1 MGGASHPLGIVSIK
15 VKGWFMRQKRDSTVA
30 GWAMLAPFLIFFVAM
45 ALIPIILA
53 FNESLRPSIQN
64 EAGGLRNYL
73 TVVQDY
79 RFVAAV
85 KNTLLYLLIAAP
97 LLTVVVLGLA
107 LLLDSYRA
115 KWHQYI
121 RLAYLIPGCYVGAAG
136 VLVWY
141 GALEPIIGPY
151 RSVLNYFGIES
162 AGQIFLPNNLV
173 FIFAMMALVSNA
185 GGWIVV
191 QFGGLQE
198 ISDEVIEAAKID
210 GCSNLQLATKIKL
223 PLIKKNVVYMVVL
236 VIAASVQIFAEP
248 YIINSALFR
257 GIAVD
262 WSLNQLSYTLAFT
275 EGDFAA
281 ASAVSV
287 MLLIACLVP
296 ALILIF
302 KTKFFESGDESK

>member
-1 MGGASHPLGIVSIK
+1 
-15 VKGWFMRQKRDSTVA
+15 MRNKRDSTVA
-30 GWAMLAPFLIFFVAM
+30 GWVMLAPFLIFFIVIAI
-45 ALIPIILA
+45 IPIIFAVL
-53 FNESLRPSIQN
+53 ESLRPTIQN

-73 TVVQDY
+73 TVVQDF
-79 RFVAAV
+79 RFFAAA
-85 KNTLLYLLIAAP
+85 KNTFFYLLIAAP
-97 LLTVVVLGLA
+97 LITVVVLGLA

-115 KWHQYI
+115 KWHQYV

-141 GALEPIIGPY
+141 GALEPIIGPF
-151 RSVLNYFGIES
+151 RSILNFFGIES
-162 AGQIFLPNNLV
+162 MGQIFLPNNLV

-248 YIINSALFR
+248 YIVTSAIFR

-262 WSLNQLSYTLAFT
+262 WSLNQLSYSLAFT
-275 EGDFAA
+275 EGDFAS
-281 ASAVSV
+281 ASAVSII
-287 MLLIACLVP
+287 LLISCLIP

-302 KTKFFESGDESK
+302 KTKFFESGEESK

>member
-1 MGGASHPLGIVSIK
+1 
-15 VKGWFMRQKRDSTVA
+15 MRQKRDSTVA
-30 GWAMLAPFLIFFVAM
+30 GWVMLAPFLIFFIVIAI
-45 ALIPIILA
+45 IPIIFAVL
-53 FNESLRPSIQN
+53 ESLRPSIQN

-73 TVVQDY
+73 TVVQDF
-79 RFVAAV
+79 RFLAAA
-85 KNTLLYLLIAAP
+85 KNTFFYLLISAP
-97 LLTVVVLGLA
+97 LITIVVLGLA

-115 KWHQYI
+115 KWHQYV

-141 GALEPIIGPY
+141 GALEPIIGPF
-151 RSVLNYFGIES
+151 RSVLNFFGIES
-162 AGQIFLPNNLV
+162 MGQIFLPDNLV

-198 ISDEVIEAAKID
+198 ISDEVIEAARID
-210 GCSNLQLATKIKL
+210 GCSNFQLATKIKL

-248 YIINSALFR
+248 YIVTSAIFR

-262 WSLNQLSYTLAFT
+262 WSLNQLSYSLAFT
-275 EGDFAA
+275 EGDFAL

-287 MLLIACLVP
+287 ILLIVCLVP

>member
-1 MGGASHPLGIVSIK
+1 
-15 VKGWFMRQKRDSTVA
+15 MRQKRDSTVA
-30 GWAMLAPFLIFFVAM
+30 GWVMLAPFLIFFIVIAI
-45 ALIPIILA
+45 IPIIFAIL
-53 FNESLRPSIQN
+53 ESLRPTIQN

-79 RFVAAV
+79 RFFAAA
-85 KNTLLYLLIAAP
+85 KNTLFYLLIAAP
-97 LLTVVVLGLA
+97 LITVVVLGLA

-115 KWHQYI
+115 KWHQYV

-141 GALEPIIGPY
+141 GALEPIIGPF
-151 RSVLNYFGIES
+151 RSILNFFGIDS
-162 AGQIFLPNNLV
+162 MGQIFVPNNLV

-198 ISDEVIEAAKID
+198 ISDEVIEAARID
-210 GCSNLQLATKIKL
+210 GCSNFQLATKIKL

-248 YIINSALFR
+248 YIVTSAIFR

-262 WSLNQLSYTLAFT
+262 WSLNQLSYSMAFT
-275 EGDFAA
+275 EGDFAS

-287 MLLIACLVP
+287 ILLISCLVP

>member
-1 MGGASHPLGIVSIK
+1 
-15 VKGWFMRQKRDSTVA
+15 
-30 GWAMLAPFLIFFVAM
+30 
-45 ALIPIILA
+45 
-53 FNESLRPSIQN
+53 
-64 EAGGLRNYL
+64 
-73 TVVQDY
+73 VQDF
-79 RFVAAV
+79 RFLAAA
-85 KNTLLYLLIAAP
+85 KNTFFYLLIAAP
-97 LLTVVVLGLA
+97 LITVVVLGLA

-115 KWHQYI
+115 KWHQYV

-141 GALEPIIGPY
+141 GALEPIIGPF
-151 RSVLNYFGIES
+151 RSVLNFFGIES
-162 AGQIFLPNNLV
+162 MGQIFVPNNLV

-210 GCSNLQLATKIKL
+210 GCSNFQLATKIKL

-248 YIINSALFR
+248 YIVTSAIFR

-262 WSLNQLSYTLAFT
+262 WSLNQLSYSLAFT
-275 EGDFAA
+275 EGDFAL
-281 ASAVSV
+281 ASAVSII
-287 MLLIACLVP
+287 LLITCLVP

>member
-1 MGGASHPLGIVSIK
+1 
-15 VKGWFMRQKRDSTVA
+15 
-30 GWAMLAPFLIFFVAM
+30 ML
-45 ALIPIILA
+45 
-53 FNESLRPSIQN
+53 R
-64 EAGGLRNYL
+64 
-73 TVVQDY
+73 
-79 RFVAAV
+79 
-85 KNTLLYLLIAAP
+85 
-97 LLTVVVLGLA
+97 
-107 LLLDSYRA
+107 
-115 KWHQYI
+115 
-121 RLAYLIPGCYVGAAG
+121 GAAG

-141 GALEPIIGPY
+141 GALEPIIGPF
-151 RSVLNYFGIES
+151 RSVLNFFGIES
-162 AGQIFLPNNLV
+162 MGQIFVPSNLV

-248 YIINSALFR
+248 YIVTNAIFR
-257 GIAVD
+257 GISVD
-262 WSLNQLSYTLAFT
+262 WSLNQLSYSMAFT
-275 EGDFAA
+275 EGDFAS

-287 MLLIACLVP
+287 ILLISCLIP

-302 KTKFFESGDESK
+302 KTKFFESGDEPK